1 MSKRKITL
9 LVVSLFVIF
18 GLGFAGYSVMSKS
31 DSQEV
36 SNSYNGDQSS
46 KASSSSATS
55 TSSVTPEKKVAAKVK
70 DTKTS
75 SDPSHKQTTKSK
87 VVAITSTKKG
97 TKATAQKK
105 NHSAQKTN
113 KINGQTCSLT
123 VRGPMTQG
131 NKVMMQATNVR
142 FKTGDVVSTVLK
154 NVAKEKH
161 VAVAYQGGGGTT
173 YIRGISG
180 LFEFDR
186 GSGSGWLYSVNNK
199 FPGFSSGKYKVKNGD
214 HIQWLYTENLGK
226 DRDAPQV
233 SQR

>member
-105 NHSAQKTN
+105 EPFCTKKQ
-113 KINGQTCSLT
+113 
-123 VRGPMTQG
+123 
-131 NKVMMQATNVR
+131 
-142 FKTGDVVSTVLK
+142 
-154 NVAKEKH
+154 
-161 VAVAYQGGGGTT
+161 
-173 YIRGISG
+173 IRSMDK
-180 LFEFDR
+180 LA
-186 GSGSGWLYSVNNK
+186 
-199 FPGFSSGKYKVKNGD
+199 
-214 HIQWLYTENLGK
+214 H
-226 DRDAPQV
+226 
-233 SQR
+233 